1 MITYRKLD
9 SAARAKHINRARKD
23 VRFQNYA
30 LVAIHEELEKH
41 LIHKLGIPYGMVRV
55 DVSPRTELPDVRES
69 NNLHVSVRLATDDR
83 YELVVFLS
91 KLIEMDYPICGEDAV
106 MEAETVNILF
116 ADGKVYGEVDSQN
129 LRDSGNYFVVNEW
142 IRSITQKLFAVLP
155 RRAENMWV
163 ELTADEKVDEYL
175 RMVNPIVA

>member
-1 MITYRKLD
+1 MLAYKNL
-9 SAARAKHINRARKD
+9 SPSARAKHINRARKD

-91 KLIEMDYPICGEDAV
+91 KLIEMDYPLCGEDAV
-106 MEAETVNILF
+106 MGAEVVDVLF

-142 IRSITQKLFAVLP
+142 MRSITQKLFAVLP

-163 ELTADEKVDEYL
+163 ELTTDEKVDEYIHL
-175 RMVNPIVA
+175 VNPIVA